1 LLQNNVWTEPVKP
14 PQGRRVIDTKWVL
27 KRKVNQFGEV
37 VRYKARS
44 VAKGFRQI
52 QGLDYDDVF
61 APTPSPAILRMIF
74 ALAASKDWELK
85 HWDVK
90 QAFTQADVEEDIY
103 VCLCDGCGDLSG
115 EVVKLLKSLYGCRQS
130 GRNFNLLLVQI
141 LSECGFELCEAD
153 TFVDGEVRAVMAT
166 HVDDL
171 FIAGALVLLPVIK
184 SGIQKYFEIEDLGDM
199 KYYMGCEVH
208 SNRAART
215 LTVSQTGYV
224 KEVCKR
230 FNVKVT
236 QELTPYVPSRRLD
249 GHGEDEACVAN
260 TPYREAVGSL

>member
-1 LLQNNVWTEPVKP
+1 
-14 PQGRRVIDTKWVL
+14 
-27 KRKVNQFGEV
+27 
-37 VRYKARS
+37 
-44 VAKGFRQI
+44 
-52 QGLDYDDVF
+52 
-61 APTPSPAILRMIF
+61 F

-103 VCLCDGCGDLSG
+103 VRLCDGCGDLSG
-115 EVVKLLKSLYGCRQS
+115 KGVKLLKSLYGCRQS

-153 TFVDGEVRAVMAT
+153 TCILRLVIDGEVRAVMAT
-166 HVDDL
+166 YVDDL
-171 FIAGALVLLPVIK
+171 LIAGVLELLPVIK

-208 SNRAART
+208 RNRAART
-215 LTVSQTGYV
+215 LTVSETGYV
-224 KEVCKR
+224 KEICKR

-249 GHGEDEACVAN
+249 GHGEDEACAAN
-260 TPYREAVGSL
+260 TPYTEAVGSLMWASLMTRIDIASTVR